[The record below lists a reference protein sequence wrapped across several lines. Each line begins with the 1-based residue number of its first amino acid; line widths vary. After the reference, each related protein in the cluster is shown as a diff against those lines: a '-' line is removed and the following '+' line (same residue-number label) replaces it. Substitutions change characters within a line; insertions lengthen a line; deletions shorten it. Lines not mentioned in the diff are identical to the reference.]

1 MHKPNANAKCDAK
14 AKTNAEVES
23 EESKQQLNE
32 KLDKENKE
40 NSKRQ
45 AYIQKQKQTRIAMKN
60 SGFVRNTILSDPYPN
75 LYQSNPHF

>member
-1 MHKPNANAKCDAK
+1 MHNPNANAKKCDAK

-32 KLDKENKE
+32 KLDKENTQ
-40 NSKRQ
+40 RQ
-45 AYIQKQKQTRIAMKN
+45 AVTQKQKQTRIARKN